1 MGKEE
6 KEVKEGRRKLLEVE
20 KNESSSSFRH
30 TPRPLASIPMS
41 AFLSTFI
48 TTCVFV
54 CVYVSACVCAY
65 ERERMLLYVCLN
77 RC

>member
-1 MGKEE
+1 M

-20 KNESSSSFRH
+20 NNESSSSFRQ
-30 TPRPLASIPMS
+30 TPRALHSIPMS

-65 ERERMLLYVCLN
+65 ERENVVVCVSEQVL
-77 RC
+77 RG